1 MELGLSTPPKTK
13 KQRNGTGLDGAN
25 PRKTRQAPSPVY
37 RPERFQVLAY
47 LRIVALIFAAG
58 CTWLGDARA
67 GYDYW
72 AWHPKVHPGR
82 VSDEAGTLYLLQGE
96 LLMRGGNALFQRRGF
111 PPPTDSAHPLV
122 LVYRLETMDWPT
134 SLQRQ
139 VERDLQAFEA
149 KRNSVWGIQIDF
161 DARTRHLD
169 RYGELLR
176 RIRAALPTRYRLSV
190 TGLMDWASQGKLE
203 DLNALEGVVD
213 EIVFQAYQG
222 RRPIKEYRRYFERL
236 SARTLSV
243 AFKLGLVE
251 HGDYDRDALAAV
263 RRHPAYQGTVIFL
276 LPDESR

>member
-1 MELGLSTPPKTK
+1 MSFC
-13 KQRNGTGLDGAN
+13 A
-25 PRKTRQAPSPVY
+25 V
-37 RPERFQVLAY
+37 
-47 LRIVALIFAAG
+47 IALFLAG

-96 LLMRGGNALFQRRGF
+96 LLVRGGNALFQRRGF
-111 PPPTDSAHPLV
+111 PPPTVSAHPLV
-122 LVYRLETMDWPT
+122 LVYRLETMDWPD
-134 SLQRQ
+134 SLQHQ

-149 KRNSVWGIQIDF
+149 KRNRVWGIQIDF
-161 DARTRHLD
+161 DAGTRNLD

-176 RIRAALPTRYRLSV
+176 RIRAALPARYRLSV

-222 RRPIKEYRRYFERL
+222 RRPIKEHRRYFERL

-243 AFKLGLVE
+243 PFKLGLVE
-251 HGDYDRDALAAV
+251 QGDYDRDVLAAV
-263 RRHPAYQGTVIFL
+263 RRHPAYRGTVVFL
-276 LPDESR
+276 LPDGSQ